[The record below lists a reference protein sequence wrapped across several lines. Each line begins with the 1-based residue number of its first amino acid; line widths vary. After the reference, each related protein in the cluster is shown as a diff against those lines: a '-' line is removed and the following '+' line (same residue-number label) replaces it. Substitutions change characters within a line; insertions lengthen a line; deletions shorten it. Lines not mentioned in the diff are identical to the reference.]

1 MDPNLFFEQNRRS
14 TFFIDRAAAAAYVE
28 ANCRDELG
36 PVLRTAN
43 LAAEQK
49 FIFQLRWDMEQTHV
63 PEVFDGPIDWLR
75 QPGDDPEFI
84 YAFNRMRFWP
94 CLGQAYAVTG
104 DEKYAKAFADQMVHW
119 VDTVRWDDPKNEK
132 AWRTIEAGI
141 RMENWCKAMRYFE
154 GSPHITPEVMDKFVS
169 SMTEHAEFIMSVW
182 NSYNLMSNWGVLA
195 NHGLFVAGCLLPAT
209 SRTAEYRA
217 EALRRL
223 DEERRIQ
230 VYADGVQW
238 EQSPMYHNEVL
249 RCFLDVVLLARRGG
263 ILLPEGMEEAVHAMA
278 LADLA
283 WQKPDGTEPMLGDS
297 DDIDQRDLVTL
308 AAAIFKDSALKSAGY
323 PRLDFDSAWELG
335 AEETE
340 DYKALPAAAPETA
353 DFALNDSGNY
363 IFRSGWGREDTYV
376 RFHCGLLGAG
386 HGHSDQ
392 LHFDLTAFGEDILTD
407 SGRFTYVYGP
417 RRREFKDPCAHNT
430 VIVDGE
436 DFYVTRDS
444 WECSR
449 LCRAV
454 NRVFYSDGRYGYA
467 EGGHLGYYP
476 QGVYVNRRLIYLKPD
491 VLIVADEFYSGR
503 SHTYKQFFH
512 FGEMGS
518 AALAEGGAR
527 WEGEKAVARLEL
539 VSASPITLS
548 LSRGRISRHYNHAEE
563 NPVLKTTV
571 AEDGF
576 AGVFAVIALDT
587 KGTEEPFSVEKLPVD
602 SNFKGIRFED
612 KQIEALRVR
621 KGAQSWV
628 VAVAHEEYASPTD
641 TFQAGGCTGFG
652 GVVVFDE
659 TRGETQSGTVLAR

>member
-1 MDPNLFFEQNRRS
+1 MDPNLFFEQNRRT
-14 TFFIDRAAAAAYVE
+14 TFFIDRAAAAAYVKS
-28 ANCRDELG
+28 NCQDELE
-36 PVLRTAN
+36 PVLRTAD

-49 FIFQLRWDMEQTHV
+49 FVFQLRWDMEQTHV

-104 DEKYAKAFADQMVHW
+104 DEKYAKAFADQLGHW
-119 VDTVRWDDPKNEK
+119 VDTVRRDDPKNEK
-132 AWRTIEAGI
+132 AWRTIETGI

-154 GSPHITPEVMDKFVS
+154 GSSHITPELMDKFVS

-209 SRTAEYRA
+209 ARTAEYRA

-263 ILLPEGMEEAVHAMA
+263 IELPEGMEEAVHAMA

-308 AAAIFKDSALKSAGY
+308 AAAMFRDSALKSAGY
-323 PRLDFDSAWELG
+323 LRLDFDSAWELG
-335 AEETE
+335 AEAAE
-340 DYKALPAAAPETA
+340 DYEALPAAAPEKA
-353 DFALNDSGNY
+353 DFALRDSGNY
-363 IFRSGWGREDTYV
+363 IFRSGWGREDAYV

-430 VIVDGE
+430 VTVDGE
-436 DFYVTRDS
+436 DFYVTKDS

-467 EGGHLGYYP
+467 EGGHLGYYQ
-476 QGVYVNRRLIYLKPD
+476 QGVYINRRLIYLKPD
-491 VLIVADEFYSGR
+491 VLIVADEFYSDR
-503 SHTYKQFFH
+503 PHTYEQFFH
-512 FGEMGS
+512 FGETGKAVLTHS
-518 AALAEGGAR
+518 GVR
-527 WEGEKAVARLEL
+527 WEGERAAARLGL
-539 VSASPITLS
+539 VSASPVTPS

-563 NPVLKTTV
+563 NPVLATTV
-571 AEDGF
+571 AGDGF
-576 AGVFAVIALDT
+576 TGVFAVIALDR
-587 KGTEEPFSVEKLPVD
+587 KGAEEPFSVEKLPVD

-612 KQIEALRVR
+612 RQIEALRVR
-621 KGAQSWV
+621 KGNRSWV
-628 VAVAHEEYASPTD
+628 AVVAHEEYASPTD
-641 TFQAGGCTGFG
+641 TFLAGGCTGFG

-659 TRGETQSGTVLAR
+659 TRGETQIGTVLAR